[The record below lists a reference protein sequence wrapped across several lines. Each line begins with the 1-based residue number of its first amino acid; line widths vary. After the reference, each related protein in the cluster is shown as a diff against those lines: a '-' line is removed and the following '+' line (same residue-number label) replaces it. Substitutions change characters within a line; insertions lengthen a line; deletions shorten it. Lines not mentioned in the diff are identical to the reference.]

1 MPHWIILQTITPH
14 SSSNYR
20 YRKKACTQVGEMK
33 SFFIWL
39 IAVIIG
45 GASGYGSSFL
55 IDLNM
60 YIAVGL
66 GIILGS
72 TAGITINIH
81 RDRDDELPDEEIP
94 AESESDSNADAGK
107 PEKINQKAS

>member
-1 MPHWIILQTITPH
+1 
-14 SSSNYR
+14 
-20 YRKKACTQVGEMK
+20 MK
-33 SFFIWL
+33 GFFIWL

-60 YIAVGL
+60 YLAVGL

-81 RDRDDELPDEEIP
+81 RDRDDELPDEQLP
-94 AESESDSNADAGK
+94 AESEPDSHADAEK
-107 PEKINQKAS
+107 PKKINQRAF